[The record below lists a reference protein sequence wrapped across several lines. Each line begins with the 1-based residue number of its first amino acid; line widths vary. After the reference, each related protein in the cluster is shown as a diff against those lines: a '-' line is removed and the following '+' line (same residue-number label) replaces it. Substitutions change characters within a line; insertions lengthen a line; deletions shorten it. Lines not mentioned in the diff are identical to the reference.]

1 MAANSSSIATVPTE
15 PLPQSGAEIVFSKPK
30 LPGYLSVSGLSFAES
45 WGRWSDGDKVILKFG
60 SKLPA
65 KFFLT
70 ISAMA
75 YGPNAGEPV
84 IVKAGNQTK
93 EYKFVADAAKT
104 QSVEFSPSVP
114 VDTIEILIPKP
125 TTPHSPSRD
134 TRRLGLAFSGLS
146 LIAIP

>member
-65 KFFLT
+65 KF
-70 ISAMA
+70 I
-75 YGPNAGEPV
+75 
-84 IVKAGNQTK
+84 
-93 EYKFVADAAKT
+93 FV
-104 QSVEFSPSVP
+104 
-114 VDTIEILIPKP
+114 
-125 TTPHSPSRD
+125 
-134 TRRLGLAFSGLS
+134 RRRST
-146 LIAIP
+146 